1 MSCFAPTQSNL
12 NNNSLKLKNGYRI
25 FSNKELVIKSNCDF
39 LNMNNDFLL
48 YSYLFK
54 KLNNKINELDF
65 ASKVLSVDI
74 SYSEMVEIFN
84 IPKFLN
90 KDHKDAFHNMFFK
103 LKEVVLDIR
112 LKNEREGLITGLI
125 NDVYYK
131 EGKNSK
137 TTYTVEFSSNLYR
150 ALNQSSKI
158 FNRNIVFDLNDYKE
172 FNKDGTIK
180 KIALYLSSLSEDD
193 DGFRINKIKTETFQ
207 YMLNHKQLYLIDD
220 QVIEKNREDKRE
232 KKTKKSLNSNPKS
245 RKKTFDEL
253 SLRDI
258 KAKMKKLIQSEKI
271 IRDFKLENDNQL
283 FVFDYINQPK
293 KSMNCLIKDSENAV
307 IADFEYFENIAIEN
321 SYDNDEL
328 IKLESDL
335 KSHYSKRKLPNWAYK
350 NLEIID
356 EYKRVTAILNS
367 KDISLISKLK
377 TYNGSYFP
385 PFN

>member
-1 MSCFAPTQSNL
+1 MSCFAPSQINL
-12 NNNSLKLKNGYRI
+12 NNNNLKLKNGYRI
-25 FSNKELVIKSNCDF
+25 FSNKDLVIKSNCDF

-54 KLNNKINELDF
+54 KLNNKINKLDVS
-65 ASKVLSVDI
+65 SKLLSVDI
-74 SYSEMVEIFN
+74 SFKEMIEIFN

-90 KDHKDAFHNMFFK
+90 KDHKEAFHNIFLR

-112 LKNEREGLITGLI
+112 LKNEKEGLITGLI

-131 EGKNSK
+131 EGKNSQ

-158 FNRNIVFDLNDYKE
+158 FNRNIVFDLNDHKK
-172 FNKDGTIK
+172 FKKDGTIK
-180 KIALYLSSLSEDD
+180 KIALYLNSLSEDD

-220 QVIEKNREDKRE
+220 QVVEKTREDKRE
-232 KKTKKSLNSNPKS
+232 KKTKKPLNSNSKS

-258 KAKMKKLIQSEKI
+258 KAKMKKLVESEKI
-271 IRDFKLENDNQL
+271 IKDFKLENDNQL

-293 KSMNCLIKDSENAV
+293 KSMNSLIKDTENAV

-321 SYDNDEL
+321 SYDDDEL

-335 KSHYSKRKLPNWAYK
+335 KSHYSKRIFPKWVYEEA
-350 NLEIID
+350 EIIE